1 MNIKYNIIIT
11 IYNNIKN
18 KTMETNIKQDRMLGE
33 EEKIVTF
40 PGTLGYRV
48 TLILSLPPIAK

>member
-33 EEKIVTF
+33 EEKIVTV
-40 PGTLGYRV
+40 PGKWD
-48 TLILSLPPIAK
+48 IESP